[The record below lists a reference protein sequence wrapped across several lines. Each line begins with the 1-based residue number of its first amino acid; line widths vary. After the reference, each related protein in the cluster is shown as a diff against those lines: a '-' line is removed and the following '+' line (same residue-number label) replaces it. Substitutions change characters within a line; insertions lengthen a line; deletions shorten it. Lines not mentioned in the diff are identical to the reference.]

1 MVQPSRAIQDR
12 RLALPPPRCA
22 GVGPWYAVLGESVM
36 TCILVF
42 TVLQTVCGKHRL
54 DTGFAPIAIGFAV
67 FLGHLVL
74 IPIDGCSIN
83 PARALGPA
91 IVANVWPSTFWIY
104 VVSRRRGALP
114 VLACLTL
121 GLAGCSVWL

>member
-1 MVQPSRAIQDR
+1 
-12 RLALPPPRCA
+12 
-22 GVGPWYAVLGESVM
+22 M

-74 IPIDGCSIN
+74 IPLDGCSIN

-91 IVANVWPSTFWIY
+91 IVANVWPGTFWIY
-104 VVSRRRGALP
+104 VVSRRP
-114 VLACLTL
+114 DLACLASPW
-121 GLAGCSVWL
+121 GLRVVLFGYKMDLKTYVMLCGRLPHGPARPCL